1 MDELETQI
9 TDEVAAIT
17 GFLEQQ
23 LGRRSRWNG
32 EVELSDDPTAFGKAL
47 WNRRISIN
55 RQTAQTDLRWR
66 TEIHEALHLLSVG
79 LNPVS
84 YIDFE
89 GWEEGVVEQLQR
101 LLRPAVSNALSVAV
115 PDAVFAD
122 AESSH
127 DYNRFIN
134 APERIRIAVNGLTL
148 VFYRDLLNIPLRERP
163 SSIIQLGRQL
173 PTHQF
178 RGFQKEIAVAYSI
191 LRGD

>member
-1 MDELETQI
+1 MDDLETQI

-32 EVELSDDPTAFGKAL
+32 EVELSGDPTAFGKAL
-47 WNRRISIN
+47 WNGRISIN

-66 TEIHEALHLLSVG
+66 TEIHEALHLLSAG
-79 LNPVS
+79 LTPTS

-101 LLRPAVSNALSVAV
+101 LLRPAVLNALAVVVPNSVFVAV
-115 PDAVFAD
+115 EAH
-122 AESSH
+122 H
-127 DYNRFIN
+127 DYNRFIQ
-134 APERIRIAVNGLTL
+134 ALERIRAEVSTPPFA
-148 VFYRDLLNIPLRERP
+148 FYRDLLGTPLAARP
-163 SSIIQLGRQL
+163 SSVIQLGRQL
-173 PTHQF
+173 PAREF
-178 RGFQKEIAVAYSI
+178 RRFQKQFAGAFTV